1 MKNTLHGED
10 VTSMKRTDMQH
21 IETNMNRTK

>member
-1 MKNTLHGED
+1 MKNTLHRAD